1 MTKKDFFG
9 YPQYMSVTP
18 TASFSD
24 KFKAKIRFDLAPW
37 EKVAEKVSYLGEVV
51 KYKILK
57 EDNIDPF
64 DMKKNQKEGNV
75 LYFGVGRVEGTCKF
89 VDFPNQKFIPPD
101 FFEESDQK
109 KALKVTIELFNQKK
123 EKIKTFQYKLGNN

>member
-9 YPQYMSVTP
+9 YPQYMSVAVAT
-18 TASFSD
+18 SFSD
-24 KFKAKIRFDLAPW
+24 QFKAKIRFDLAPW

-64 DMKKNQKEGNV
+64 DVKKNLKEGNV
-75 LYFGVGRVEGTCKF
+75 LYFCIGRVEGACKF
-89 VDFPNQKFIPPD
+89 VDFPNQKFIPPE
-101 FFEESDQK
+101 FYEETDQK
-109 KALKVTIELFNQKK
+109 KALKLTIEIFNKQK